1 MIRRTATLVVLLVLA
16 AAPLWADVPV
26 MLRGSP
32 ESMVRQNRVANEYN
46 LDFFRT
52 PAEVAAALDEGVL
65 EWVLGDEN
73 YELAYRSFP
82 VARPELRLF
91 IERLAAQYRAGCGEK
106 LYVTSL
112 TRPSSLQPPNA
123 HRLSVHPAGMA
134 VDLRISQNVR
144 CQQWIEGT
152 LLSMERQ
159 GILDITR
166 EQTPPHYH
174 LALFPDA
181 YLTYLEERLLEDP
194 LLAEFLAPADAEM
207 TAQGEFTVPA
217 ADAFVPPQRQDVA
230 QRESRTGWI
239 ERLVTLPVRLLS
251 LFRRG

>member
-1 MIRRTATLVVLLVLA
+1 MLRRTATLVGLLVLA
-16 AAPLWADVPV
+16 AAPLRADVPV
-26 MLRGSP
+26 TLRGSP
-32 ESMVRQNRVANEYN
+32 ESMVRQNAVAKEYS

-112 TRPSSLQPPNA
+112 TRPSTLQPPNA

-134 VDLRISQNVR
+134 VDLRISQNVG
-144 CQQWIEGT
+144 CQKWIEGT

-166 EQTPPHYH
+166 EQSPPHYH
-174 LALFPDA
+174 VALFPDA

-194 LLAEFLAPADAEM
+194 LLAEFLVPADAE
-207 TAQGEFTVPA
+207 TTGPGDFAVPA
-217 ADAFVPPQRQDVA
+217 ADVFLAPPTQELA
-230 QRESRTGWI
+230 ERETRTGWI